1 MIIIKKKLLNL
12 INDLMIKLIAVTS
25 VAIAYEV
32 LRVYL
37 VKNYILNYFLAKNIT
52 IVIKNESK
60 N

>member
-1 MIIIKKKLLNL
+1 
-12 INDLMIKLIAVTS
+12 MIKLIAVRS
-25 VAIAYEV
+25 VSLANEV

-37 VKNYILNYFLAKNIT
+37 VQNYILNYFIAKHLT

>member
-1 MIIIKKKLLNL
+1 
-12 INDLMIKLIAVTS
+12 MIKLIAVTS

-37 VKNYILNYFLAKNIT
+37 VKNYILNYFLAKNFT

>member
-1 MIIIKKKLLNL
+1 
-12 INDLMIKLIAVTS
+12 MIKLIAVTS

-37 VKNYILNYFLAKNIT
+37 VQNYILNYFLAKNIT